1 MGTRK
6 LTTKRIIAFVLLFAM
21 LIGLMPQDLAFA
33 TEQKPYA
40 SILPDTSKQYT
51 LHDTIRTSKSW
62 MKFDSRNKRLQ
73 VYYDVTRGDQGTRY
87 VEDQIQ
93 FTQIMPADFRTKFL
107 SNKNTYEDFFGE
119 IVYMNNGVREEMSG
133 PFQKKNR
140 RLSDETLTTNDSV
153 PGTKGYHNPPT
164 LAGFNVTTSYKK
176 DEKTT
181 FEPWLLK
188 KHAGMNVRPFYRAN
202 QQRGT
207 VIVNYSLQ
215 NVQAFMQTYA
225 GRLDNLF
232 FESFYA
238 DKDGNPFKNGV
249 AITDGTSLPRTEV
262 DPTIAEDIFTDSY
275 SIRGLAGL
283 GSQRDVYSSIRNTH
297 NDVLVTKMNPDGTIV
312 FNSNT
317 VVGGKSTFD
326 NYMKTLRKGD
336 MLTLRNTNFGAQ
348 QGDSRGLN
356 KVKVKAR
363 MWFKDSMRNNP
374 EEVFLTEKNHEK
386 YYVLSDDENTVGSP
400 ISNIENV
407 YKSRMEKRNP
417 YNQDEILEIKGWST
431 KPIKGVVTPTELKN
445 MPTLTNT
452 NQWNE
457 NKNYKLSQNSPIDRS
472 QKVYAIWGKKLDGI
486 KIILHS
492 NGGNGQLKQKVIEIS
507 EEKADKTAP
516 LLSKIMDKK
525 LTTPEAQRDV
535 ARVVNRESI
544 LPNAYTFDDPKIA
557 DQSQT
562 DKPIFGIKSNN
573 GRKYT
578 FIGWSTKPNNDDEK
592 VEELI
597 TNLAVVCKKTDN
609 GQTHWYMNTV
619 KTQVATT
626 NVGQATGAKDITEI
640 QPNDNGEVHLYAA
653 WKPYY
658 DIKVTK
664 SWYNGTKGSGS
675 VHDKFEKIV
684 HGDNN
689 TQDKPEKMASQG
701 DISVGLIRR
710 TAVTEA
716 ASPTVTPEANYYT
729 VPDSLKELNKGQEN
743 LTWQVPGYDQS
754 GKRMSYVAIEF
765 SRKEANEK
773 YKNFGQKWSNIW
785 TDVFSNLDDK
795 LGSGSSWTDKTIT
808 KIQSIAL
815 DDKGIDVYSGAT
827 IRKLS
832 NEEKDTKNVKVANQ
846 GSYDINLYNIKV
858 NIQPPEL
865 KEVYGNDNYFYFDKS
880 PVSGKILRLKLPE
893 VDGFVYM
900 EQNPDKTWK
909 RVEKTSNST
918 STTAWNDSQQKNI
931 KITFDDKDKLW
942 KVEWLDKSGKPNKN
956 LVFRTGQKIQA
967 TYIDKTNE
975 NTQSET
981 AIKTVLERKFSPSL
995 ENMVQLKKQK
1005 GKIII
1010 KANKP
1015 TSDLG
1020 QFTNAAKIYL
1030 VDEKGDKIYEDQQ
1043 KTKPIMATNVG
1054 DKYVFEVPEGLLTN
1068 GQKVKSFNTDVN
1080 KIDKLSDTYLVIDK
1094 QAPTITLQSKDK
1106 TVYLNEFFKIPDAV
1120 TTDEPAAL
1128 SLSSKPDFLHT
1139 DRPLEKINSTK
1150 SWLMYGTPSGNE
1162 RNYSMTVKAEDEFG
1176 NESIDTFVLKVVD
1189 RPKSESLDT
1198 AKAKQIPKTE
1208 TYNVLVQGKKDATL
1222 KLYLNENDTTP
1233 VAEVVCDESPKIINI
1248 PQGYS
1253 QSQIGQKVY
1262 VTQTEPDKKES
1273 DKTEVTMDLVPPEIP
1288 TASAETYTNT
1298 IKLTNIASDVKKIRV
1313 TAAGA
1318 TKTVDVQSGQTSVDV
1333 VFDNKIF
1340 APNDTYTVEVEDEY
1354 ANAGNDSFTYTSG
1367 SSKYE
1372 ELLKTVD
1379 LTVVQGAK
1387 IPWEKSVSFNDKKN
1401 ENTGSEEDKTQAK
1414 EFNKRLETAKADFA
1428 NDVAK
1433 IEDLDNRDSSLADGK
1448 STEEKVGTIRVTFK
1462 DKSTID
1468 LDEHKLT
1475 VTSNKIS
1482 LSFDEMQNDGKNL
1495 PRNGDDNV
1503 KGQIKATNTSAKL
1516 ENAVVTVKDSSGNT
1530 LGKSTADRDGK
1541 FYVGTNKKLKAG
1553 EDVTITVELDGY
1565 VNKTEVQQ
1573 KVQLNP
1579 DKLVEILPT
1588 ADKVYNEF
1596 KDKPSVNKS
1605 KLDSLKKEIDEA
1617 NKLVANGKVA
1627 NSVAITKE
1635 EQESLDTAY
1644 ENIKKAI
1651 GDLTANNLPEIEG
1664 PSYKEFI
1671 KNDRIDLDMVVVDKK
1686 ASSEQTVANGYV
1698 ILKDADNTQDKIDL
1712 KVNDGKYYS
1721 YEVYKISGQE
1731 ETLTD
1736 TATMSKNPG
1745 TYKVTY
1751 KTEDSAGK
1759 IATFTMTIKVKDDII
1774 AITNG
1779 QLPNPIP
1786 NGYVSVVFKSGQNAG
1801 LQGTTMFL
1809 VKQNSGKSSVTE
1821 PTIIPYEGYKVD
1833 SNDKWTK
1840 EIPTTFAENF
1850 ETTAKVFKKVMTD
1863 QPKGKDAEKY
1873 AKVTFQKGD
1882 HGEFEHNAVTTFW
1895 TLKNEQVSFN
1905 PPSVKA
1911 NDNFVF
1917 AGWEP
1922 EVQQTYAEDKTH
1934 TAKYVSKS
1942 DVSEV
1947 AVKDFQEVKFKSG
1960 NDGNFGTAGNKLIT
1974 EKSVWVRPGKTVD
1987 LSIYAPTV
1995 TVTAQGK
2002 CHIGWDKKLQ
2012 DTFTKTQT
2020 PTEINAVYKDTVTKT
2035 KPTGEDAKYYA
2046 EVEFDAGV
2054 NGTIANGQTTK
2065 FWVVKG
2071 QKATITK
2078 PQVTA
2083 KEGWKVDENNPWSP
2097 KVAEIYNENTK
2108 HTANYTYTGNGQV
2121 AQKPGQEK
2129 PKVPENFVKVEFKAG
2144 TNGTIANTETTIY
2157 WVDPEKETTVTA
2169 PKVSAKENYK
2179 HTGWNK
2185 ELTQKFASAT
2195 EITATYKQIV
2205 VDSEPTENKDD
2216 YAKVEFDAGANGKF
2230 KETNTKTTFWVLKN
2244 EKAKINTPEIT
2255 ANENFVFASWE
2266 PEVKQT
2272 YAENT
2277 KHTAKYTSTL
2287 EISDKEVKGYKK
2299 VTFSAGTNGKFT
2311 ETNAQK
2317 EFWIKPNTLV
2327 DLTAKAPKVT
2337 ANEGYSSV
2345 GWDKKLVRKVVEDET
2360 ITAKYLQTNVTTK
2373 PTGEDAKYY
2382 AEVEFDA
2389 GVNGTIA
2396 NGQTTKFWVVK
2407 GQKATITKPQVT
2419 AKEGWKVDENNP
2431 WSPKVAEIYNEN
2443 TKHTANYNHISGIS
2457 NTPVE
2462 GWSEIIFN
2470 EGANGRLV
2478 KDQKNVLWVNP
2489 NVDVVL
2495 KDKAPSLTPDINYSF
2510 DKWLNSDSTDAKLEE
2525 SKKYPSNATF
2535 TASYTSDIFVGKES
2549 DKPQDYVKITFV
2561 SGEHGKFDKDSQTE
2575 IFVKKNKEVDLNAK
2589 APKVIADK
2597 GYGHSGWD
2605 TQLKATFTADTQITA
2620 TYKQG
2625 EFKIADLKELI
2636 VLGPEKM
2643 AYTDGEKL
2651 DLTGLKLVAIDRVG
2665 LQKQYEN
2672 FEDIKQAGFNVTLDD
2687 NTEVTDNLTL
2697 TFAHNDKKIV
2707 VKKNEVSASTITKLK
2722 VTKHLSVGPKD
2733 VIAANQKEKTTTT
2746 VKGTAP
2752 AGSSIIV
2759 RNAQGEQIGK
2769 LDSVPEN
2776 GEFTLEVTKQDENA
2790 EIKVTS
2796 KEKDKEESQAV
2807 SVKVFTDKDGNWKKD
2822 ADEKFNIENIKSVE
2836 ITSQPS
2842 KMNYFVTTQ
2851 DGKAK
2856 FNAEGLEVKAIDNN
2870 GNEKTYK
2877 LSEMNDSE
2885 FTIEPANGKELS
2897 LADDNTKVTVT
2908 LKKANKSATSKD
2920 AISVKLDS
2928 NGDGVADKDETF
2940 KDAKVETIR
2949 QGDTNVVI
2957 SDIENGV
2964 NKITITDGKGK
2975 SKTVTKNDDGTWQD
2989 GNNKLNVTDGKL
3001 TIPKSDEQE
3010 FKTYDKVKVALE
3022 DKDNPNKSKVQEFV
3036 VEQASDTKAPAK
3048 PKVDTPRTNDT
3059 VVKVTV
3065 PTEDDAKKI
3074 EVVVKKDANSKTVT
3088 LEKDGNDWK
3097 LNGEVVQPNKDGK
3110 LEIKTADNAPL
3121 EKGQTVEVTVTDTT
3135 GNPSEKATFEVTDK
3149 PQLEQ
3154 PKITTPKQNDRSIKG
3169 NAKDADKLV
3178 VKVTDRTGNE
3188 VVNKTIRVNEDG
3200 SFEVALDKPL
3210 KDGDTIKVVS
3220 KKDGYK
3226 DAEQTETVG
3235 LELDKLKEADKQVDE
3250 FIEKSKAEQPTK
3262 WNPDGEKPDKFDKNL
3277 KEKSDTAKG
3286 IIAQPTKATQ
3296 AKVDDAT
3303 EKLIDAMKKKQANDK
3318 VKIAKDLIEK
3328 QKPEDKEERKKLDEQ
3343 IDKAIKEAQEEID
3356 KVNPDKNEKDG
3367 LKKELQEK
3375 LDLIKAIKSGE
3386 DLQTDEKIQ
3395 NKPQETKDKLQEK
3408 IDNAK
3413 ETLKKEENTK
3423 YSEKTKELKE
3433 LVDELSKESIK
3444 VFTKNINSGYKVIKI
3459 QTSVGR
3465 VSVKVI
3471 INNKEVTTIKT
3482 NTFGYYTLKLEKSLI
3497 EGQLVKLEATKDGYS
3512 KGTFKNIVE

>member
-1 MGTRK
+1 
-6 LTTKRIIAFVLLFAM
+6 M

-51 LHDTIRTSKSW
+51 LHDTIKTSKSW

-73 VYYDVTRGDQGTRY
+73 VYYDVTRGGSGSRY

-107 SNKNTYEDFFGE
+107 SNKNSYEEFFGE

-140 RLSDETLTTNDSV
+140 RLSDETLTTNDRV

-164 LAGFNVTTSYKK
+164 LAGFNVTTSHDK
-176 DEKTT
+176 DKKTT
-181 FEPWLLK
+181 FEPWLQK

-238 DKDGNPFKNGV
+238 DRDGKPFKNGV
-249 AITDGTSLPRTEV
+249 AITDGASLPRTEV

-283 GSQRDVYSSIRNTH
+283 GNQRDVYSSIRNTH

-348 QGDSRGLN
+348 QGDSEGRN

-386 YYVLSDDENTVGSP
+386 FYVLSDNENTVGSP
-400 ISNIENV
+400 INNIENV
-407 YKSRMEKRNP
+407 YKNRMEKRNP

-445 MPTLTNT
+445 MPTLTST

-492 NGGNGQLKQKVIEIS
+492 NGGDGRLKEKVIEIS

-557 DQSQT
+557 NQSQT

-578 FIGWSTKPNNDDEK
+578 FIGWSTQPDNGNEK

-597 TNLAVVCKKTDN
+597 TNMAVVCKKADK
-609 GQTHWYMNTV
+609 GKTHWYMNTV

-664 SWYNGTKGSGS
+664 SWYNGTNVPGS
-675 VHDKFEKIV
+675 VHDKFKKIV

-689 TQDKPEKMASQG
+689 TQDKPEKMPSQG

-729 VPDSLKELNKGQEN
+729 VPGSLKELNKGQSD

-785 TDVFSNLDDK
+785 TDVFSNLGDK

-832 NEEKDTKNVKVANQ
+832 DQEKDTKNVKVANQ

-931 KITFDDKDKLW
+931 KITFDSKENLW

-981 AIKTVLERKFSPSL
+981 AIKTVLERKSSPSL

-1094 QAPTITLQSKDK
+1094 QAPTIKLQSTEK

-1128 SLSSKPDFLHT
+1128 TLSGKPDFLNT

-1150 SWLMYGTPSGNE
+1150 SWLMYGTPRGNAS
-1162 RNYSMTVKAEDEFG
+1162 NYSMTVKAEDEFG
-1176 NESIDTFVLKVVD
+1176 NESSATFVLKVVD

-1198 AKAKQIPKTE
+1198 AHAKQIAKTE
-1208 TYNVLVQGKKDATL
+1208 TYNVIVHGKKNATL
-1222 KLYLNENDTTP
+1222 KLYINKNDTSP

-1253 QSQIGQKVY
+1253 QSQIGQEVY

-1273 DKTEVTMDLVPPEIP
+1273 DKTEVTMDLVPPKMP

-1354 ANAGNDSFTYTSG
+1354 ANADYDSFTYTSG

-1387 IPWEKSVSFNDKKN
+1387 IPWEKSVSLNDKKD
-1401 ENTGSEEDKTQAK
+1401 ENTGSEEDRAHAK
-1414 EFNKRLETAKADFA
+1414 EFNKRLESAKADFA
-1428 NDVAK
+1428 KDVVK
-1433 IEDLDNRDSSLADGK
+1433 IEDLNNRDSSLADGK
-1448 STEEKVGTIRVTFK
+1448 STEQKVGTIRVTFK
-1462 DKSTID
+1462 DKSTIE
-1468 LDEHKLT
+1468 LDEHKLN

-1503 KGQIKATNTSAKL
+1503 KGKIKATNTSVKL

-1553 EDVTITVELDGY
+1553 EDITITVELDGY
-1565 VNKTEVQQ
+1565 ENKTEAQQ

-1588 ADKVYNEF
+1588 ANKVYNEF

-1605 KLDSLKKEIDEA
+1605 KLGSLKKEIDEA
-1617 NKLVANGKVA
+1617 NKLVVNGKVT
-1627 NSVAITKE
+1627 NSVAIT
-1635 EQESLDTAY
+1635 EQGQKSLDTAY

-1651 GDLTANNLPEIEG
+1651 GELTANNLPEIVG

-1686 ASSEQTVANGYV
+1686 ATAEQTVANGYV
-1698 ILKDADNTQDKIDL
+1698 ILKDADNTKDKIDL
-1712 KVNDGKYYS
+1712 KEKNGKYYS
-1721 YEVYKISGQE
+1721 YKAYKISGQK

-1736 TATMSKNPG
+1736 IVTMSQNPG

-1751 KTEDSAGK
+1751 ETEDSAGK
-1759 IATFTMTIKVKDDII
+1759 IATFTMTIKVKDDTI

-1809 VKQNSGKSSVTE
+1809 VKKNSGQSRITE

-1840 EIPTTFAENF
+1840 KIPTTFAENF
-1850 ETTAKVFKKVMTD
+1850 ETTAKVLKKVMTA
-1863 QPKGKDAEKY
+1863 QPTGEEAKKY

-1895 TLKNEQVSFN
+1895 ALKNEQVSFN

-1911 NDNFVF
+1911 NENFVF
-1917 AGWEP
+1917 AGWNP

-2054 NGTIANGQTTK
+2054 NGTIANTETTK
-2065 FWVVKG
+2065 F
-2071 QKATITK
+2071 
-2078 PQVTA
+2078 
-2083 KEGWKVDENNPWSP
+2083 
-2097 KVAEIYNENTK
+2097 
-2108 HTANYTYTGNGQV
+2108 
-2121 AQKPGQEK
+2121 
-2129 PKVPENFVKVEFKAG
+2129 
-2144 TNGTIANTETTIY
+2144 
-2157 WVDPEKETTVTA
+2157 
-2169 PKVSAKENYK
+2169 
-2179 HTGWNK
+2179 
-2185 ELTQKFASAT
+2185 
-2195 EITATYKQIV
+2195 
-2205 VDSEPTENKDD
+2205 
-2216 YAKVEFDAGANGKF
+2216 
-2230 KETNTKTTFWVLKN
+2230 
-2244 EKAKINTPEIT
+2244 
-2255 ANENFVFASWE
+2255 
-2266 PEVKQT
+2266 
-2272 YAENT
+2272 
-2277 KHTAKYTSTL
+2277 
-2287 EISDKEVKGYKK
+2287 
-2299 VTFSAGTNGKFT
+2299 
-2311 ETNAQK
+2311 
-2317 EFWIKPNTLV
+2317 
-2327 DLTAKAPKVT
+2327 
-2337 ANEGYSSV
+2337 
-2345 GWDKKLVRKVVEDET
+2345 
-2360 ITAKYLQTNVTTK
+2360 
-2373 PTGEDAKYY
+2373 
-2382 AEVEFDA
+2382 
-2389 GVNGTIA
+2389 
-2396 NGQTTKFWVVK
+2396 
-2407 GQKATITKPQVT
+2407 
-2419 AKEGWKVDENNP
+2419 
-2431 WSPKVAEIYNEN
+2431 
-2443 TKHTANYNHISGIS
+2443 
-2457 NTPVE
+2457 
-2462 GWSEIIFN
+2462 
-2470 EGANGRLV
+2470 
-2478 KDQKNVLWVNP
+2478 
-2489 NVDVVL
+2489 
-2495 KDKAPSLTPDINYSF
+2495 
-2510 DKWLNSDSTDAKLEE
+2510 
-2525 SKKYPSNATF
+2525 
-2535 TASYTSDIFVGKES
+2535 
-2549 DKPQDYVKITFV
+2549 
-2561 SGEHGKFDKDSQTE
+2561 
-2575 IFVKKNKEVDLNAK
+2575 
-2589 APKVIADK
+2589 
-2597 GYGHSGWD
+2597 
-2605 TQLKATFTADTQITA
+2605 
-2620 TYKQG
+2620 
-2625 EFKIADLKELI
+2625 
-2636 VLGPEKM
+2636 
-2643 AYTDGEKL
+2643 
-2651 DLTGLKLVAIDRVG
+2651 
-2665 LQKQYEN
+2665 
-2672 FEDIKQAGFNVTLDD
+2672 
-2687 NTEVTDNLTL
+2687 
-2697 TFAHNDKKIV
+2697 
-2707 VKKNEVSASTITKLK
+2707 
-2722 VTKHLSVGPKD
+2722 
-2733 VIAANQKEKTTTT
+2733 
-2746 VKGTAP
+2746 
-2752 AGSSIIV
+2752 
-2759 RNAQGEQIGK
+2759 
-2769 LDSVPEN
+2769 
-2776 GEFTLEVTKQDENA
+2776 
-2790 EIKVTS
+2790 
-2796 KEKDKEESQAV
+2796 
-2807 SVKVFTDKDGNWKKD
+2807 
-2822 ADEKFNIENIKSVE
+2822 
-2836 ITSQPS
+2836 
-2842 KMNYFVTTQ
+2842 
-2851 DGKAK
+2851 
-2856 FNAEGLEVKAIDNN
+2856 
-2870 GNEKTYK
+2870 
-2877 LSEMNDSE
+2877 
-2885 FTIEPANGKELS
+2885 
-2897 LADDNTKVTVT
+2897 
-2908 LKKANKSATSKD
+2908 
-2920 AISVKLDS
+2920 
-2928 NGDGVADKDETF
+2928 
-2940 KDAKVETIR
+2940 
-2949 QGDTNVVI
+2949 
-2957 SDIENGV
+2957 
-2964 NKITITDGKGK
+2964 
-2975 SKTVTKNDDGTWQD
+2975 
-2989 GNNKLNVTDGKL
+2989 
-3001 TIPKSDEQE
+3001 
-3010 FKTYDKVKVALE
+3010 
-3022 DKDNPNKSKVQEFV
+3022 
-3036 VEQASDTKAPAK
+3036 
-3048 PKVDTPRTNDT
+3048 
-3059 VVKVTV
+3059 
-3065 PTEDDAKKI
+3065 
-3074 EVVVKKDANSKTVT
+3074 
-3088 LEKDGNDWK
+3088 
-3097 LNGEVVQPNKDGK
+3097 
-3110 LEIKTADNAPL
+3110 
-3121 EKGQTVEVTVTDTT
+3121 
-3135 GNPSEKATFEVTDK
+3135 
-3149 PQLEQ
+3149 
-3154 PKITTPKQNDRSIKG
+3154 
-3169 NAKDADKLV
+3169 
-3178 VKVTDRTGNE
+3178 
-3188 VVNKTIRVNEDG
+3188 
-3200 SFEVALDKPL
+3200 
-3210 KDGDTIKVVS
+3210 
-3220 KKDGYK
+3220 
-3226 DAEQTETVG
+3226 
-3235 LELDKLKEADKQVDE
+3235 
-3250 FIEKSKAEQPTK
+3250 
-3262 WNPDGEKPDKFDKNL
+3262 
-3277 KEKSDTAKG
+3277 
-3286 IIAQPTKATQ
+3286 
-3296 AKVDDAT
+3296 
-3303 EKLIDAMKKKQANDK
+3303 
-3318 VKIAKDLIEK
+3318 
-3328 QKPEDKEERKKLDEQ
+3328 
-3343 IDKAIKEAQEEID
+3343 
-3356 KVNPDKNEKDG
+3356 
-3367 LKKELQEK
+3367 
-3375 LDLIKAIKSGE
+3375 
-3386 DLQTDEKIQ
+3386 
-3395 NKPQETKDKLQEK
+3395 
-3408 IDNAK
+3408 
-3413 ETLKKEENTK
+3413 
-3423 YSEKTKELKE
+3423 
-3433 LVDELSKESIK
+3433 
-3444 VFTKNINSGYKVIKI
+3444 
-3459 QTSVGR
+3459 
-3465 VSVKVI
+3465 
-3471 INNKEVTTIKT
+3471 
-3482 NTFGYYTLKLEKSLI
+3482 
-3497 EGQLVKLEATKDGYS
+3497 
-3512 KGTFKNIVE
+3512 